1 MKKKIMVID
10 DDENIVELVSLYLEK
25 EGHEVVPF
33 TSSNAAFSAFKR
45 EAPSLIL
52 LDVMMP
58 GMDGYQFL
66 SEIRKFSNIPVIM
79 ITAKGET
86 FDKVLGLELGADD
99 YLVKPFD
106 TKELLARIKAVF
118 RRYGSSAEESRSLV
132 IPDLTIDLDKYTITY
147 MGTQMELPPKEIELL
162 YFLCSNPNKV
172 YTREQLLDKI
182 WGYDYVGESRTVD
195 VHIKRIREKIEGPN
209 SWEIKTVW
217 GVGYK
222 FVL

>member
-1 MKKKIMVID
+1 MKKKIMVVD
-10 DDENIVELVSLYLEK
+10 DDPNIVELISMYLLK
-25 EGHEVVPF
+25 ENYEVAPF
-33 TSSNAAFSAFKR
+33 TSSQEAFDSFKR
-45 EAPSLIL
+45 EAPSLVL
-52 LDVMMP
+52 LDIMMP
-58 GMDGYQFL
+58 SLDGYQFL

-106 TKELLARIKAVF
+106 TKELLARIKAVI
-118 RRYGSSAEESRSLV
+118 RRYSTAGEDAKVIV
-132 IPDLTIDLDKYTITY
+132 IPDLTIDLEKYTVTF
-147 MGTQMELPPKEIELL
+147 MGVQMEFPPKEIELL
-162 YFLCSNPNKV
+162 YFLCNNPNKV
-172 YTREQLLDKI
+172 FTREQLLDKI

-195 VHIKRIREKIEGPN
+195 VHIKRIREKIEGDH

-222 FVL
+222 FIL

>member
-1 MKKKIMVID
+1 MKKKIMVVD
-10 DDENIVELVSLYLEK
+10 DDPNIVELISLYLEK
-25 EGHEVVPF
+25 ESYQVLPF
-33 TSSNAAFSAFKR
+33 TSSTDAIEAFKK
-45 EAPSLIL
+45 EAPTLVL

-66 SEIRKFSNIPVIM
+66 SEIRKTSNIPVIM

-106 TKELLARIKAVF
+106 PKELLARIKAVF
-118 RRYGSSAEESRSLV
+118 RRYGSVVEESRVLV
-132 IPDLTIDLDKYTITY
+132 IPDLTIDLDKYIITY
-147 MGTQMELPPKEIELL
+147 KGTQMELPPKEIELL

-195 VHIKRIREKIEGPN
+195 VHIKRVREKLEG
-209 SWEIKTVW
+209 SHQWEIKTVW

>member
-1 MKKKIMVID
+1 MKKKIMVVD
-10 DDENIVELVSLYLEK
+10 DDPNIVELVTLYLLK
-25 EGHEVVPF
+25 ENYEVVTY
-33 TSSNAAFSAFKR
+33 TSSQEAFDHFKKD
-45 EAPSLIL
+45 APSLVL

-66 SEIRKFSNIPVIM
+66 SETRKFSNIPVIM

-118 RRYGSSAEESRSLV
+118 RRYGSTTEETKVLV
-132 IPDLTIDLDKYTITY
+132 IPDLTIDLERYTITY

-162 YFLCSNPNKV
+162 FFLCNNPNKV
-172 YTREQLLDKI
+172 FTREQLLDKI

-209 SWEIKTVW
+209 NWEIKTVW

-222 FVL
+222 FIL

>member
-33 TSSNAAFSAFKR
+33 TSSNAAFAAFKR

-52 LDVMMP
+52 LDIMMP

-118 RRYGSSAEESRSLV
+118 RRYSSAAEESRSLV

-195 VHIKRIREKIEGPN
+195 VHIKRIREKIDGPN

>member
-1 MKKKIMVID
+1 MKKKIMVVD
-10 DDENIVELVSLYLEK
+10 DDPNIVELVTLYLER
-25 EGHEVVPF
+25 EGYLPIGYIDSYE
-33 TSSNAAFSAFKR
+33 AMSAFKR
-45 EAPSLIL
+45 EAPSLVL

-66 SEIRKFSNIPVIM
+66 SEVRKSSNIPVIM

-118 RRYGSSAEESRSLV
+118 RRYGTTAEESRVLV

-147 MGTQMELPPKEIELL
+147 QGTQMELPPKEIELL

-172 YTREQLLDKI
+172 FTREQLLDKI

-195 VHIKRIREKIEGPN
+195 VHIKRVREKIEGSHP
-209 SWEIKTVW
+209 WEIKTVW

-222 FVL
+222 FVI